1 MYYWT
6 LRKIDEKYLKK
17 LENSRLEWWT
27 RSVKRILWKMK
38 YYIES
43 SKNSSYIKSK
53 KCRVGGL
60 VLSWIEAAFW
70 NMSLLEKNRRE
81 QKGRED
87 EKENLSC
94 YSIASRTIEDTGT
107 SKEKH

>member
-1 MYYWT
+1 
-6 LRKIDEKYLKK
+6 
-17 LENSRLEWWT
+17 
-27 RSVKRILWKMK
+27 
-38 YYIES
+38 
-43 SKNSSYIKSK
+43 
-53 KCRVGGL
+53 
-60 VLSWIEAAFW
+60 
-70 NMSLLEKNRRE
+70 MSLLEKNRRE